1 MRTKSENNALVYCI
15 PGKLNHLHLYSSLQR
30 QTSNSARKRIASI
43 NNKVS
48 LRKVRSHPVSRN
60 ANTPPPPRSE
70 SDTGSLI
77 GAARF
82 TRQQPS
88 ELLSHQISM
97 SLSTMKMAQTPPAR
111 IHSRSSSKSHF
122 NQRLSS
128 PANPLQAPPL
138 QLAVGG
144 PPSNQHTI
152 DDLTVK
158 LRQATIMKDHLDAS
172 VKGMR
177 EKVMQMEQKYLK
189 AENINE
195 LRLQRLKDEIA
206 GMKEA
211 QANTKMQLREEE
223 MKTTQNQL
231 KMQNLANAKAR
242 AERLAVDARQE
253 ADELR
258 EQLKDLREEFA
269 LLNRKKAEK

>member
-1 MRTKSENNALVYCI
+1 
-15 PGKLNHLHLYSSLQR
+15 
-30 QTSNSARKRIASI
+30 
-43 NNKVS
+43 
-48 LRKVRSHPVSRN
+48 
-60 ANTPPPPRSE
+60 
-70 SDTGSLI
+70 
-77 GAARF
+77 
-82 TRQQPS
+82 
-88 ELLSHQISM
+88 
-97 SLSTMKMAQTPPAR
+97 MKDSQTPPAR
-111 IHSRSSSKSHF
+111 NYSRSSSKSQF
-122 NQRLSS
+122 NQRISIS
-128 PANPLQAPPL
+128 TPANPPQAPPP
-138 QLAVGG
+138 LAAGG
-144 PPSNQHTI
+144 FPSNQHII

-189 AENINE
+189 ADNINE
-195 LRLQRLKDEIA
+195 LRLQRLKDELA

-211 QANTKMQLREEE
+211 QANIKMQLKEEE
-223 MKTTQNQL
+223 KKTTQNQL

-258 EQLKDLREEFA
+258 EQLVNIREEFA